1 MPILLGL
8 THNQV
13 NIVTHEKQMDVEMIA
28 LHNETMDILNHLQN
42 QSDSLSKMLQNENS
56 MNINYYYIGLA

>member
-1 MPILLGL
+1 
-8 THNQV
+8 
-13 NIVTHEKQMDVEMIA
+13 MIA

-56 MNINYYYIGLA
+56 MNINLQSVISDELDITEKINN